1 MIYIGNFATQNRKN
15 MKKILLS
22 AMLLLS
28 AANIFAQN
36 VTTEANEAPKV
47 FSGTIYE
54 AEHDLVIR
62 FNFYDKNIKIAGQ
75 EFMGEMCGYIDD
87 EKDFRNWLIV
97 DSEITSPTTAIV
109 QIIND
114 ECSEDL
120 EAQIT
125 YNADDDTFTLKQLD
139 GSILKIARNRKWV
152 KLPKI
157 LTFTRTRQTKQQ

>member
-1 MIYIGNFATQNRKN
+1 MLAAGSISAQDVATKN
-15 MKKILLS
+15 
-22 AMLLLS
+22 
-28 AANIFAQN
+28 AAP
-36 VTTEANEAPKV
+36 ERL

-62 FNFYDKNIKIAGQ
+62 FNFYDKNIKVLGQ

-120 EAQIT
+120 EAQII
-125 YNADDDTFTLKQLD
+125 YNEDDDTFTLKQLD
-139 GSILKIARNRKWV
+139 GSVLKIARNRKWV
-152 KLPKI
+152 KLPKT
-157 LTFTRTRQTKQQ
+157 LTFTRTRQPKQQ

>member
-1 MIYIGNFATQNRKN
+1 MQNRKN
-15 MKKILLS
+15 MKKILLN
-22 AMLLLS
+22 AILLFS
-28 AANIFAQN
+28 AANIIAQD
-36 VTTEANEAPKV
+36 VTTQTSEEQKV

-54 AEHDLVIR
+54 AEHDLIIR

-125 YNADDDTFTLKQLD
+125 YNSEDDTFTLKQLD
-139 GSILKIARNRKWV
+139 GSVLKIARNRKWV
-152 KLPKI
+152 KLPKT
-157 LTFTRTRQTKQQ
+157 LTFTRTRQPKQQ